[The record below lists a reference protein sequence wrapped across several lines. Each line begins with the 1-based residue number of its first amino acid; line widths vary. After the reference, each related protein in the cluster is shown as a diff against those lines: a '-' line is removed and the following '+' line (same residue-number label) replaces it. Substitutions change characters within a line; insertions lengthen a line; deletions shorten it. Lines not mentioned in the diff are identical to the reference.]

1 MKMPRGAAGALMI
14 MAAAAVQAQTF
25 DLSSGPYS
33 VNVDKTTSALFTDT
47 YNFSF
52 TGLSG
57 IISGSI
63 MEYRL
68 SKAIDID
75 WADSAAVAIHGGWDG
90 SGALLASFAER
101 CAQTSGFAIED
112 VAVPNHFSIT
122 ISGRATGTGA
132 SLFQPGL
139 RGSYDFSVAA
149 QPVSEP
155 QTWALSMAG
164 LLVVG
169 FLGLR
174 RRGRS

>member
-1 MKMPRGAAGALMI
+1 MAAG
-14 MAAAAVQAQTF
+14 
-25 DLSSGPYS
+25 
-33 VNVDKTTSALFTDT
+33 
-47 YNFSF
+47 
-52 TGLSG
+52 
-57 IISGSI
+57 
-63 MEYRL
+63 
-68 SKAIDID
+68 
-75 WADSAAVAIHGGWDG
+75 
-90 SGALLASFAER
+90 
-101 CAQTSGFAIED
+101 AQTSGFAIED